1 MYQKTVR
8 FLSTVPLMGHFRGA
22 HTNLPTNSKNS
33 PTNPHIV
40 FTVFLQVELAIASSN
55 CTELARDLLDFYY
68 PFKAYMHSH
77 KAQS

>member
-40 FTVFLQVELAIASSN
+40 FTVFLQVELAIASST
-55 CTELARDLLDFYY
+55 CEELARDSLDSYR
-68 PFKAYMHSH
+68 PSKACVHPH
-77 KAQS
+77 KG